1 MFKLKKD
8 NPSQPKTLK
17 KKLIYQ
23 YLYMLLTIV
32 ILEISLPLLFNFMM
46 GDNTGIDGIGQAF
59 VVGAIL
65 NILKYIVTII
75 VFIINPIR
83 ILISYKNHSQEIISK
98 TKKAKYIILTIL
110 PMLLSLLIL
119 LERPISDYMYHIKY
133 ETGKNAYTVNSD
145 EYKTPKDF
153 ERELDKRGFVY
164 NSKPVLSRLNSK
176 YTDIDEEFSK
186 YYYEEASVMP
196 LFTDGDDFYDSKDYN
211 DIITFDSDT
220 KAPAYI
226 YNTILYLYDQNEDLQ
241 YAPVSRYENH
251 NYIVG
256 NSYPFYQ
263 DYYIECKIL
272 YVDDDIYAIIGV
284 GQSYDIQKYFD
295 DHKTDDSNFYRETY
309 PYYMI
314 LSEKNNITTFFE
326 DKYYPDG
333 AIINQGDS
341 FEMSP
346 NTNERPSSELYSVR
360 KVDELNI
367 QTLNAVAK
375 ELQEGI
381 LKDSIEYH
389 FDTIK
394 SNN

>member
-1 MFKLKKD
+1 MFNLKKD

-75 VFIINPIR
+75 VFIVNPIR
-83 ILISYKNHSQEIISK
+83 ILISYKNHSQEILSK
-98 TKKAKYIILTIL
+98 AKKVKYIILTIL
-110 PMLLSLLIL
+110 PILLSLLIL
-119 LERPISDYMYHIKY
+119 LEGPISDYMYHIKY

-153 ERELDKRGFVY
+153 ERELDKRGFIY
-164 NSKPVLSRLNSK
+164 NSEFVLSRLNSK

-241 YAPVSRYENH
+241 YAPVSRYEDH

-284 GQSYDIQKYFD
+284 GQNHNTNQYFAN
-295 DHKTDDSNFYRETY
+295 KREDYNSFFNY

-314 LSEKNNITTFFE
+314 LSEKDSITTFF
-326 DKYYPDG
+326 DGKYYPDG
-333 AIINQGDS
+333 AIDNEGDS
-341 FEMSP
+341 FEMRP
-346 NTNERPSSELYSVR
+346 NTNESSWLELYPVR
-360 KVDELNI
+360 KVDKLDI
-367 QTLNAVAK
+367 ITLNKVAK

-389 FDTIK
+389 FDTSKIK
-394 SNN
+394 

>member
-8 NPSQPKTLK
+8 NPPQPKTLK

-23 YLYMLLTIV
+23 YLYMLLTVV
-32 ILEISLPLLFNFMM
+32 ILVISLPLLFNFMM

-59 VVGAIL
+59 VVRAIL
-65 NILKYIVTII
+65 NILKYIVIII
-75 VFIINPIR
+75 VFIVNPIR
-83 ILISYKNHSQEIISK
+83 ILISYKNHSQEILSK
-98 TKKAKYIILTIL
+98 AKKVKYIILTIL

-119 LERPISDYMYHIKY
+119 LEGPISDYMYHIKY
-133 ETGKNAYTVNSD
+133 NTGKNAYTVNSD

-196 LFTDGDDFYDSKDYN
+196 LFTQSDSFYDSTDYN

-241 YAPVSRYENH
+241 YAPVSRYEDH

-256 NSYPFYQ
+256 SSYPFYQ

-284 GQSYDIQKYFD
+284 GQNHNTNQYFAD
-295 DHKTDDSNFYRETY
+295 KREDYRSSCDY

-314 LSEKNNITTFFE
+314 LSEKDNITTFFE
-326 DKYYPDG
+326 GKYYPDG
-333 AIINQGDS
+333 AIDNNGER
-341 FEMSP
+341 FEMRP
-346 NTNERPSSELYSVR
+346 NTNESSWLELYPVR

-367 QTLNAVAK
+367 ITLNKVAK
-375 ELQEGI
+375 ELQEGV

>member
-1 MFKLKKD
+1 MFSLKKD
-8 NPSQPKTLK
+8 NSPQPKTLK

-32 ILEISLPLLFNFMM
+32 ILVISLPLLFNFMM

-59 VVGAIL
+59 VVRAIL
-65 NILKYIVTII
+65 NILKYIVIII
-75 VFIINPIR
+75 VFIVNPIR
-83 ILISYKNHSQEIISK
+83 ILISYKNHSQEILSK
-98 TKKAKYIILTIL
+98 AKKVKYIILTIL

-119 LERPISDYMYHIKY
+119 LEGPISDYVYHIKY
-133 ETGKNAYTVNSD
+133 NTGKNAYTVNSD

-196 LFTDGDDFYDSKDYN
+196 LFTQSDSFYDSTDYN

-241 YAPVSRYENH
+241 YAPVSRYEDH

-256 NSYPFYQ
+256 SSYPFYQ

-284 GQSYDIQKYFD
+284 GQNHNTNQYFAD
-295 DHKTDDSNFYRETY
+295 KREDYRSSCDY

-314 LSEKNNITTFFE
+314 LSEKDNITTFFE
-326 DKYYPDG
+326 GKYYPDG
-333 AIINQGDS
+333 AIDNNGER
-341 FEMSP
+341 FEMRP
-346 NTNERPSSELYSVR
+346 NTNESSWLELYPVR
-360 KVDELNI
+360 KVDKLDI
-367 QTLNAVAK
+367 ITLNKVAK

>member
-8 NPSQPKTLK
+8 NPPQPKTLK

-23 YLYMLLTIV
+23 YLYMLLTVV
-32 ILEISLPLLFNFMM
+32 ILVISLPLLFNFMM

-59 VVGAIL
+59 VVRAIL
-65 NILKYIVTII
+65 NILKYIVIII
-75 VFIINPIR
+75 VFIVNPIR
-83 ILISYKNHSQEIISK
+83 ILISYKNHSQEILSK
-98 TKKAKYIILTIL
+98 AKKVKYIILTIL

-119 LERPISDYMYHIKY
+119 LEGPISDYMYHIKY
-133 ETGKNAYTVNSD
+133 NTGKNAYTVNSD

-196 LFTDGDDFYDSKDYN
+196 LFTQSDSFYDSTDYN

-241 YAPVSRYENH
+241 YAPVSRYEDH

-256 NSYPFYQ
+256 SSYPFYQ

-284 GQSYDIQKYFD
+284 GQNHNTNQYFAD
-295 DHKTDDSNFYRETY
+295 KREDYRSSCDY

-314 LSEKNNITTFFE
+314 LSEKDNITTFFE
-326 DKYYPDG
+326 GKYYPDG
-333 AIINQGDS
+333 AIDNNGER
-341 FEMSP
+341 FEMRP
-346 NTNERPSSELYSVR
+346 NTNESSWLELYPVR

-367 QTLNAVAK
+367 ITLNKVAK

>member
-1 MFKLKKD
+1 MFNLKKD
-8 NPSQPKTLK
+8 TPPQPKTLK

-23 YLYMLLTIV
+23 YLYMILTVV
-32 ILEISLPLLFNFMM
+32 ILNISLPLLFDFMM
-46 GDNTGIDGIGQAF
+46 VDNTGIDGIGQAL

-75 VFIINPIR
+75 VFIVNPIR
-83 ILISYKNHSQEIISK
+83 ILISYKNYFKEILPK
-98 TKKAKYIILTIL
+98 PQKAKYIILTMLPIL
-110 PMLLSLLIL
+110 ISLLIL
-119 LERPISDYMYHIKY
+119 FSGVILSYMYHIKY

-176 YTDIDEEFSK
+176 YTGITEEFSK

-196 LFTDGDDFYDSKDYN
+196 LFTQMDYFSDSKDYN

-226 YNTILYLYDQNEDLQ
+226 YNTILYLYDQNENLQ
-241 YAPVSRYENH
+241 YAPVSRYDAH
-251 NYIVG
+251 DYITSK
-256 NSYPFYQ
+256 SYPFYQ

-295 DHKTDDSNFYRETY
+295 DHKTDDSSFYRETY

-314 LSEKNNITTFFE
+314 LSEKDNITTFFE

-360 KVDELNI
+360 KVDKLDI
-367 QTLNAVAK
+367 ITLNKVAK
-375 ELQEGI
+375 ELQEGV

-389 FDTIK
+389 FDTSKIK
-394 SNN
+394 